1 MAYSVATSAE
11 GSLPDQT
18 TTNAELWAVPAY
30 QAYQILHIGFVAA
43 PIIAGIDKFFH
54 ILTNWDMYLAPVI
67 ARLSPIGGHGLMLA
81 VGVIEIVA
89 GLLVAFKPRIG
100 ASVVAAWL
108 VGIII
113 NLLLIPG
120 FFDIALRDVGLALGA
135 LALARLSKQY
145 ES

>member
-1 MAYSVATSAE
+1 MAYSVTTSAE
-11 GSLPDQT
+11 GSLPNQT
-18 TTNAELWAVPAY
+18 TRNAELWAVPAY

-43 PIIAGIDKFFH
+43 PIIAGLDKFFH

-67 ARLSPIGGHGLMLA
+67 ARVSPIGGHGFMLA
-81 VGVIEIVA
+81 VGVIEMIA

-100 ASVVAAWL
+100 AYVVAAWL

-120 FFDIALRDVGLALGA
+120 FFDIALRDLGLALGA
-135 LALARLSKQY
+135 LALAQLSKQY
-145 ES
+145 DS

>member
-1 MAYSVATSAE
+1 
-11 GSLPDQT
+11 
-18 TTNAELWAVPAY
+18 
-30 QAYQILHIGFVAA
+30 
-43 PIIAGIDKFFH
+43 
-54 ILTNWDMYLAPVI
+54 LTNWDMYLAPVI
-67 ARLSPIGGHGLMLA
+67 ARLSPIGGHGFMVA

-100 ASVVAAWL
+100 AYVVTAWL

-120 FFDIALRDVGLALGA
+120 FFDIALRDLGLALGA